1 MPPPPLASGTRSRSG
16 VRQSEIATVLPA
28 IVLLV
33 SAIVAVLSALL
44 FRGGLLLR
52 SLAVAVVSPRGSDVS
67 RFRAASRSVVAWS
80 PVLLFWLYVLA
91 WSASGGEMFD
101 AFSNWWV
108 PAAAA
113 AAAVV
118 GSAWAILHPSS
129 GAAERLTGTC
139 LVPR

>member
-1 MPPPPLASGTRSRSG
+1 M
-16 VRQSEIATVLPA
+16 
-28 IVLLV
+28 

-52 SLAVAVVSPRGSDVS
+52 SLGVAVVSPRGSDAS
-67 RFRAASRSVVAWS
+67 RVRAAWRAIVAWS

-91 WSASGGEMFD
+91 WSAAGGEVFD

-113 AAAVV
+113 AVAIV